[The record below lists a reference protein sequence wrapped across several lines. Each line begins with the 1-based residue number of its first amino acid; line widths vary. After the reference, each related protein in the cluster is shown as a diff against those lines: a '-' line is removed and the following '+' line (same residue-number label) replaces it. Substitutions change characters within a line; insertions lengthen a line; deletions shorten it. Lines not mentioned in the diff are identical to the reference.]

1 MSTDPDF
8 VTKMGEEDQAT
19 NTSAGEFTS
28 RLSATRKQ
36 PAALTGRRLIRY
48 LDAKFAHLS
57 VYKDLVNEAL
67 IEAVGK
73 ERFGKHS
80 SI

>member
-1 MSTDPDF
+1 MSSGPDF

-19 NTSAGEFTS
+19 ITSAGEFTS
-28 RLSATRKQ
+28 RLSAPRK
-36 PAALTGRRLIRY
+36 PSNDLPGHRLIRF

-67 IEAVGK
+67 LEAVG
-73 ERFGKHS
+73 
-80 SI
+80 